1 MTDQRDLSL
10 TDVNA
15 HSCSCCAPA
24 SQADQGATETA
35 AREDG
40 AAVESSYLVQGMTCS
55 HCVSSVTEE
64 LSALPGVRDVRVDLN
79 AGGVSTVTVRSESP
93 LTEDAVASAV
103 DEAGYTL
110 AR

>member
-24 SQADQGATETA
+24 SQADQVASPA

-40 AAVESSYLVQGMTCS
+40 AAVESNYLVQGMTCN

-79 AGGVSTVTVRSESP
+79 AGGASKVTVRSESP
-93 LTEDAVASAV
+93 LSQDAVASAV
-103 DEAGYTL
+103 DEAGYSL